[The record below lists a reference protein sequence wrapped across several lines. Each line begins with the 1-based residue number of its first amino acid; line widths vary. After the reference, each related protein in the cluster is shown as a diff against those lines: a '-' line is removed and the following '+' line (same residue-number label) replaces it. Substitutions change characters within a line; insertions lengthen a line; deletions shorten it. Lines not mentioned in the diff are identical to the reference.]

1 MGSKYPWKKTFR
13 ALAKKAKN
21 NDDWEI
27 KMAKGFEKIE
37 RMKIRGN
44 TNQKIRISLKR
55 WLSDLSFLE
64 LKILKKLK
72 ALKNIMK

>member
-1 MGSKYPWKKTFR
+1 
-13 ALAKKAKN
+13 
-21 NDDWEI
+21 
-27 KMAKGFEKIE
+27 MAKGFEKIE

>member
-21 NDDWEI
+21 NDGWEM